1 MLSRVADSLY
11 WMSRYI
17 ERAENIARIL
27 DVNMNLLLDLPNVKP
42 EQVCRYWQALITTNG
57 DDEEFSTRHKQADAM
72 NVTNFLTFDAQNAN
86 SIVSSIRSARENART
101 VREQISSEMWE
112 QLNRLYLFVRDH
124 QTRDV
129 LREGSHGFYQAIK
142 EGSQTFQGITDA
154 TMTHGEGWEFIRG
167 GKFLE
172 RADKTTRILDVKY
185 FLLNASA
192 AEGNGSVDAVEWM
205 SVLKS
210 CSALEAYRK
219 LYSAAVQP
227 QTVVEF
233 LLLDD
238 VFPRSVKFSIA
249 QIAEALFNVTPVR
262 RSRFAND
269 AQKLAGRLRAQ
280 MEYSSVDDAFQHGLH
295 QYLDDL
301 QVRFN
306 AIGEAIH
313 RSYIALPADPAA
325 EADSP
330 SKKRA
335 VWRS

>member
-27 DVNMNLLLDLPNVKP
+27 DVKLSLLLDLPDLKP
-42 EQVCRYWQALITTNG
+42 KQTRKHWLAVVTANG
-57 DDEEFSTRHKQADAM
+57 DHAAFATRHREVNAL
-72 NVTNFLTFDAQNAN
+72 NVTNFLTFDTKNPN
-86 SIVSSIRSARENART
+86 SIVSAIRSARENART

-112 QLNRLYLFVRDH
+112 HLNRLYLFLRERRT
-124 QTRDV
+124 QNV
-129 LREGSHGFYQAIK
+129 LRDGSHGFYQAIK

-154 TMTHGEGWEFIRG
+154 TMTHGEGWEFIRMG
-167 GKFLE
+167 RFLE
-172 RADKTTRILDVKY
+172 RADKTTRVLDLRHYLQK
-185 FLLNASA
+185 SA
-192 AEGNGSVDAVEWM
+192 AADAPEVADGVEWLA
-205 SVLKS
+205 VLKS

-227 QTVVEF
+227 RTVVEF

-262 RSRFAND
+262 RSQFANE